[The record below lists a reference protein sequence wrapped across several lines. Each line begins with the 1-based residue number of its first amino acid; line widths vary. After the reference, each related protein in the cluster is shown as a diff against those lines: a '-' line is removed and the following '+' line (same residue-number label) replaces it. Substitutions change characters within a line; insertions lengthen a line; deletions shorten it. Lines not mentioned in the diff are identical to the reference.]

1 MRRLREQPK
10 TTIAILGS
18 DTVVGR
24 TLCVLLEGHGYNTIL
39 LDSHPTGVVEE
50 LLEGAHLLLMTP
62 RLDEDLREAF
72 IIGAKGKSD
81 PQKGGIPVIAL
92 STTPTAKQAA
102 AEQEEGVVMVPWPCE
117 IEYLVEQIEA
127 ALLEAPRSSTSPTT
141 QAETG

>member
-39 LDSHPTGVVEE
+39 LDYYPAGVVDE

-62 RLDEDLREAF
+62 RLDEDLLEAF
-72 IIGAKGKSD
+72 LAGMGKSG

-92 STTPTAKQAA
+92 STTPATKQAA
-102 AEQEEGVVMVPWPCE
+102 AEQQEGVVMVPWPCE